1 MLVMMGLALL
11 VLIALD
17 TWAITKVRGTRSE
30 NEVKNFWTILIL
42 VLPLLGFVVWYLAG
56 PRRRP

>member
-1 MLVMMGLALL
+1 MLIMMGLALL

-17 TWAITKVRGTRSE
+17 IWAIAMVRATRSE
-30 NEVKNFWTILIL
+30 NEVKNFWTGLIL

-56 PRRRP
+56 PRRQP